1 MTASR
6 RNAGSDL
13 DAGDTRA
20 LEGFL
25 DAMWMEHGL
34 ADNTLTAYRSD
45 LRRFSRWLRGNG
57 TGLLATQRSDVLT
70 FLASEAGNPAKTVA
84 RRLSTLRRFFRYQL
98 REGRMRDD
106 PCTLIA
112 SPRLGRPLP
121 SALSEQEVERLL
133 NTPDIDTAIGLRDKA
148 MLEVLYATG
157 LRVSELVSCA
167 RRRSTH
173 IKAWC
178 ASPAKATRNAWFR
191 WGRKRCTGSPDFSR
205 PTAVS

>member
-121 SALSEQEVERLL
+121 SALSEQEVEMLL

-157 LRVSELVSCA
+157 LRVSELVSL
-167 RRRSTH
+167 RS
-173 IKAWC
+173 
-178 ASPAKATRNAWFR
+178 SQVNAHQGVVR
-191 WGRKRCTGSPDFSR
+191 ISTLR
-205 PTAVS
+205 